1 LKNGNFYVAQTRK
14 GMHKILIT
22 NVNNYLKWTFNENIV
37 YRKHCLSTP
46 DWTLSQKMSDNF
58 ALQYATSNNT
68 FLNWQQIT
76 VT

>member
-46 DWTLSQKMSDNF
+46 DWTL
-58 ALQYATSNNT
+58 
-68 FLNWQQIT
+68 
-76 VT
+76 